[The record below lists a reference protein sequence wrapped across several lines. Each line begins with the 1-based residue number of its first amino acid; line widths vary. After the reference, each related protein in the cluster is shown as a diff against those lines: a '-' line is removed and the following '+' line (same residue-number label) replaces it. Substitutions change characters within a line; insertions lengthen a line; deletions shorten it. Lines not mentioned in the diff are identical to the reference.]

1 MTVLRPTARQRPKR
15 LAHPARSSGF
25 TLLELLVV
33 MSLLSIIMVG
43 LGVALRGM
51 AQTEDRVDKKIE
63 RTGEVRVVRQFVQ
76 ATLQRVSGQTIDLPN
91 APGQQTVPFQATPD
105 SLTWVGILPARPDV
119 GGKHFFRLSL
129 EDGPQGA
136 QLTLRYAPWNPN
148 FVLPD
153 WSSTESR
160 VLVKQVQTFSVQAQ
174 GLPPD
179 LDDTTKPWPQG
190 WQDGWPVTDA
200 LPERLRLIVSDAQGA
215 WPEWVLTLQPSAQS
229 DGSLSL
235 VTVGGGRR

>member
-1 MTVLRPTARQRPKR
+1 MKALRPLSPRPFR
-15 LAHPARSSGF
+15 TRPATLQNGF

-43 LGVALRGM
+43 LGAALRSM

-63 RTGEVRVVRQFVQ
+63 RTGEIRVVRHFLQ
-76 ATLQRVSGQTIDLPN
+76 ATLNRVSGQTLDLPN
-91 APGQQTVPFQATPD
+91 APGQKTVPFQATPD

-119 GGKHFFRLSL
+119 GGKHFFRLSM
-129 EDGPQGA
+129 EDGPQGP
-136 QLTLRYAPWNPN
+136 QLTLRYAPWNPD

-160 VLVKQVQTFSVQAQ
+160 VLAKQVQTFSIQAQ

-179 LDDTTKPWPQG
+179 LNDTNKPWPQG

-200 LPERLRLIVSDAQGA
+200 LPERLRLLISDAQGA
-215 WPEWVLTLQPSAQS
+215 WPEWVLTLQASAQS

-235 VTVGGGRR
+235 VVVGGGRR

>member
-1 MTVLRPTARQRPKR
+1 MNAQRPR
-15 LAHPARSSGF
+15 APRPFRTRPASLQNGF

-63 RTGEVRVVRQFVQ
+63 RTGVRHFVQ
-76 ATLQRVSGQTIDLPN
+76 ATLTRVSGQTIDLPN
-91 APGQQTVPFQATPD
+91 APGQKTVPFQATPD

-160 VLVKQVQTFSVQAQ
+160 VLVKQVQTFAIQAQ

-179 LDDTTKPWPQG
+179 LNDTTKPWPQG

-200 LPERLRLIVSDAQGA
+200 LPERLRLLISDAQGA
-215 WPEWVLTLQPSAQS
+215 WPEWVLPVQASAQS
-229 DGSLSL
+229 DGSLNL
-235 VTVGGGRR
+235 VVVGGGRR

>member
-1 MTVLRPTARQRPKR
+1 MKALRPIAPRPIKGR
-15 LAHPARSSGF
+15 LAHARGF

-43 LGVALRGM
+43 LGAALRSM

-63 RTGEVRVVRQFVQ
+63 RTGEIRVVRHFLQ
-76 ATLQRVSGQTIDLPN
+76 ATLNRVSGQTIDMAN
-91 APGQQTVPFQATPD
+91 APGQKTVPFQATPE

-119 GGKHFFRLSL
+119 GGKHFFRLSM
-129 EDGPQGA
+129 EDGPQGP
-136 QLTLRYAPWNPN
+136 QLTLRYAPWNPDY
-148 FVLPD
+148 VLPD

-160 VLVKQVQTFSVQAQ
+160 VLAKQVQTFSIQAQ

-179 LDDTTKPWPQG
+179 LNDTNKPWPQG

-200 LPERLRLIVSDAQGA
+200 LPERLRLLISDAQGA

-235 VTVGGGRR
+235 VVVGGGNL

>member
-1 MTVLRPTARQRPKR
+1 MTRPNIPPAARQQ
-15 LAHPARSSGF
+15 GF

-51 AQTEDRVDKKIE
+51 AQTEDRVDKRID
-63 RTGEVRVVRQFVQ
+63 RMGEIRVVRHFLQT
-76 ATLQRVSGQTIDLPN
+76 TLGRVSGQTIDLPN
-91 APGQQTVPFQATPD
+91 TPGQQTVPFQATPD

-119 GGKHFFRLSL
+119 GGRHFFRLSM
-129 EDGPQGA
+129 EDGPQGP
-136 QLTLRYAPWNPN
+136 QLILRYAPWNPD

-153 WSSTESR
+153 WSAAESR
-160 VLVKQVQTFSVQAQ
+160 VLVKQVQTFAIQAQ

-179 LDDTTKPWPQG
+179 MNDTRKPWPQG

-200 LPERLRLIVSDAQGA
+200 LPERLRLLISDRQGA
-215 WPEWVLTLQPSAQS
+215 WPEWVLPIQPSAQS
-229 DGSLSL
+229 DSNINL
-235 VTVGGGRR
+235 VVIGGGKR

>member
-1 MTVLRPTARQRPKR
+1 MTALRTTPRSQRKR
-15 LAHPARSSGF
+15 LARPASSHGF

-43 LGVALRGM
+43 LGLALRGM

-63 RTGEVRVVRQFVQ
+63 RTAEIRVVRHFVQ
-76 ATLQRVSGQTIDLPN
+76 TTLHRVSGQTIDLPN

-160 VLVKQVQTFSVQAQ
+160 VLAKQVQTFSVKAQ

-179 LDDTTKPWPQG
+179 LNDTTKPWPQG

>member
-1 MTVLRPTARQRPKR
+1 MTRPNIPPTARQQ
-15 LAHPARSSGF
+15 GF

-43 LGVALRGM
+43 LGMALRGM
-51 AQTEDRVDKKIE
+51 AQTEDRVDKRIN
-63 RTGEVRVVRQFVQ
+63 RMGEIRVVRHFLQT
-76 ATLQRVSGQTIDLPN
+76 TLGRVSGQATDLPN

-119 GGKHFFRLSL
+119 GGRHFFRLSM
-129 EDGPQGA
+129 EDGPQGP
-136 QLTLRYAPWNPN
+136 QLILRYAPWNPD

-153 WSSTESR
+153 WSTTESR
-160 VLVKQVQTFSVQAQ
+160 VLIKQVQTFAIQAQ

-179 LDDTTKPWPQG
+179 MNDTRKPWPQG

-200 LPERLRLIVSDAQGA
+200 LPERVRLLVSDAQGA
-215 WPEWVLTLQPSAQS
+215 WPEWVLPIQPSAQS
-229 DGSLSL
+229 DSNINL
-235 VTVGGGRR
+235 VVIGGGRR

>member
-1 MTVLRPTARQRPKR
+1 MTRPNISPAARQQ
-15 LAHPARSSGF
+15 GF

-51 AQTEDRVDKKIE
+51 AQTEDRVDKRID
-63 RTGEVRVVRQFVQ
+63 RMGEIRVVRHFLQT
-76 ATLQRVSGQTIDLPN
+76 TLGRVSGQTIDLPN

-119 GGKHFFRLSL
+119 GGRHFFRLSM
-129 EDGPQGA
+129 EDGPQGQ
-136 QLTLRYAPWNPN
+136 QLILRYAPWNPD

-153 WSSTESR
+153 WSATESR
-160 VLVKQVQTFSVQAQ
+160 VLVKQVQTFAIQAQ

-179 LDDTTKPWPQG
+179 MNDTRKPWPQG

-200 LPERLRLIVSDAQGA
+200 LPERLRLLISAAQGA
-215 WPEWVLTLQPSAQS
+215 WPEWILPVQASAQS
-229 DGSLSL
+229 DPNLSI
-235 VTVGGGRR
+235 VVIGGGKR

>member
-1 MTVLRPTARQRPKR
+1 MTRSKMSSANRQQ
-15 LAHPARSSGF
+15 GF

-51 AQTEDRVDKKIE
+51 AQTEDRVDKRIE
-63 RTGEVRVVRQFVQ
+63 RMGEIRVVRHFLQS
-76 ATLQRVSGQTIDLPN
+76 TLGRVSGQTIDVPN
-91 APGQQTVPFQATPD
+91 TPGQQTVPFQATPD

-119 GGKHFFRLSL
+119 GGRHFFRLSM
-129 EDGPQGA
+129 EDGPQGP
-136 QLTLRYAPWNPN
+136 QLILRYAPWNPD

-153 WSSTESR
+153 WSATEAR
-160 VLVKQVQTFSVQAQ
+160 VLVKQVQTFAIQAQ

-179 LDDTTKPWPQG
+179 MNDTRKPWPQG

-200 LPERLRLIVSDAQGA
+200 LPERVRLLISDAQGA
-215 WPEWVLTLQPSAQS
+215 WPEWILPVQASVQS
-229 DGSLSL
+229 DGSFNL
-235 VTVGGGRR
+235 VVVGGGRR

>member
-1 MTVLRPTARQRPKR
+1 MKALRPLAPRPFR
-15 LAHPARSSGF
+15 TRPATLQNGF

-43 LGVALRGM
+43 LGAALRGM

-63 RTGEVRVVRQFVQ
+63 RTGEIRVVRQFVQ
-76 ATLQRVSGQTIDLPN
+76 ATLNRVSGQTIDLPN
-91 APGQQTVPFQATPD
+91 APGQKTVPFQATPD

-119 GGKHFFRLSL
+119 GGKHFFRLSM

-136 QLTLRYAPWNPN
+136 QLTLRYAPWNPD

-160 VLVKQVQTFSVQAQ
+160 VLVKKVQTFSIQAQ

-179 LDDTTKPWPQG
+179 LNDTNKPWPQG

-215 WPEWVLTLQPSAQS
+215 WPEWVLPLQASAQS
-229 DGSLSL
+229 DSSLNLVVIGGS
-235 VTVGGGRR
+235 RR

>member
-1 MTVLRPTARQRPKR
+1 MTRPKISPAARQQ
-15 LAHPARSSGF
+15 GF

-51 AQTEDRVDKKIE
+51 AQTEDRVDKRID
-63 RTGEVRVVRQFVQ
+63 RMGEIRVVRHFLQT
-76 ATLQRVSGQTIDLPN
+76 TLGRVSGQTIDLPN
-91 APGQQTVPFQATPD
+91 TPGQQTVPFQATPD

-119 GGKHFFRLSL
+119 GGRHFFRLSM
-129 EDGPQGA
+129 EDGPQGP
-136 QLTLRYAPWNPN
+136 QLILRYAPWNPD

-153 WSSTESR
+153 WSATESR
-160 VLVKQVQTFSVQAQ
+160 VLVKQVQTFAIQAQ

-179 LDDTTKPWPQG
+179 MNDTRKPWPQG

-200 LPERLRLIVSDAQGA
+200 LPERVRLLISDAQGA
-215 WPEWVLTLQPSAQS
+215 WPEWVLPIQPSAQS
-229 DGSLSL
+229 DSNINL
-235 VTVGGGRR
+235 VVVGGGRR

>member
-1 MTVLRPTARQRPKR
+1 MTRPSTPPTARQQ
-15 LAHPARSSGF
+15 GF

-51 AQTEDRVDKKIE
+51 AQTEDRVDKRID
-63 RTGEVRVVRQFVQ
+63 RMGEIRVVRHFLQT
-76 ATLQRVSGQTIDLPN
+76 TLGRVSGQAIDLPN

-119 GGKHFFRLSL
+119 GGRHFFRLSM
-129 EDGPQGA
+129 EDGPQGP
-136 QLTLRYAPWNPN
+136 QLILRYAPWNPN
-148 FVLPD
+148 FELPD
-153 WSSTESR
+153 WSATESR
-160 VLVKQVQTFSVQAQ
+160 VLVKQVQTFSIQAE

-179 LDDTTKPWPQG
+179 MNDTRKPWPLG

-200 LPERLRLIVSDAQGA
+200 LPERVRLVISDAQGS
-215 WPEWVLTLQPSAQS
+215 WPDWVMPIQPSAQS
-229 DGSLSL
+229 DSSINL
-235 VTVGGGRR
+235 VVVGGGRR

>member
-1 MTVLRPTARQRPKR
+1 MTALRTPARSQRKR
-15 LAHPARSSGF
+15 LARPASSHGF

-43 LGVALRGM
+43 LGLALRGM

-63 RTGEVRVVRQFVQ
+63 RTAEIRVVRHFVQ
-76 ATLQRVSGQTIDLPN
+76 TTLHRVSGLTIDLPN

-129 EDGPQGA
+129 EDGPQGS

-160 VLVKQVQTFSVQAQ
+160 VLAKQVQTFSVQAQ

-179 LDDTTKPWPQG
+179 LNDTTKPWPQG

-215 WPEWVLTLQPSAQS
+215 WPGWVLPLQASAQS

>member
-1 MTVLRPTARQRPKR
+1 MTRPNIPPAARQQ
-15 LAHPARSSGF
+15 GF

-51 AQTEDRVDKKIE
+51 AQTEDRVDKRID
-63 RTGEVRVVRQFVQ
+63 RMGEIRVVRHFLQT
-76 ATLQRVSGQTIDLPN
+76 TLGRVSGQTIDLPN
-91 APGQQTVPFQATPD
+91 TPGQQTVPFQATPD

-119 GGKHFFRLSL
+119 GGRHFFRLSM
-129 EDGPQGA
+129 EDGPQGP
-136 QLTLRYAPWNPN
+136 QLILRYAPWNPD

-153 WSSTESR
+153 WSATESR
-160 VLVKQVQTFSVQAQ
+160 VLVKQVQTFAIQAQ

-179 LDDTTKPWPQG
+179 MNDTRKPWPQG

-200 LPERLRLIVSDAQGA
+200 LPERVRLLISDGQGA
-215 WPEWVLTLQPSAQS
+215 WPEWVLPIQPSAQS
-229 DGSLSL
+229 DRSFNI
-235 VTVGGGRR
+235 VVIGGGR

>member
-1 MTVLRPTARQRPKR
+1 MTRPNIPPAARQQ
-15 LAHPARSSGF
+15 GF

-51 AQTEDRVDKKIE
+51 AQTEDRVDKRID
-63 RTGEVRVVRQFVQ
+63 RMGEIRVVRHFLQT
-76 ATLQRVSGQTIDLPN
+76 TLGRVSGQTIDLPN

-119 GGKHFFRLSL
+119 GGRHFFRLSM
-129 EDGPQGA
+129 EDGPQGP
-136 QLTLRYAPWNPN
+136 QLILRYAPWNPD

-153 WSSTESR
+153 WSAAESR
-160 VLVKQVQTFSVQAQ
+160 VLVKQVQTFAIQAQ

-179 LDDTTKPWPQG
+179 MNDTRKPWPQG

-200 LPERLRLIVSDAQGA
+200 LPERVRLLISDRQGA
-215 WPEWVLTLQPSAQS
+215 WPEWVLPIQPSAQS
-229 DGSLSL
+229 DSNINL
-235 VTVGGGRR
+235 VVIGGGKR

>member
-1 MTVLRPTARQRPKR
+1 MTALRTTPRSQRNR
-15 LAHPARSSGF
+15 LARPASSHGF

-63 RTGEVRVVRQFVQ
+63 RTGEIRVVRHFLQT
-76 ATLQRVSGQTIDLPN
+76 TLGRVSGQTIDLPN
-91 APGQQTVPFQATPD
+91 APGQKTVPFQATPD

-153 WSSTESR
+153 WSSSESR
-160 VLVKQVQTFSVQAQ
+160 VLAKQVQTFSVQAQ

-179 LDDTTKPWPQG
+179 LNDTTKPWPQG
-190 WQDGWPVTDA
+190 WQDGWPITDA

-215 WPEWVLTLQPSAQS
+215 WPEWVLPLQASAQS